1 MTVDRS
7 HPPAPGAVRAF
18 EFPDVLSTSSVGG
31 LTLRVARLP
40 RLPVVAVGLVI
51 PAGEAGLNPE
61 RAGHAVLTA
70 HALEGG
76 TQTNSGSELAE
87 ALEGIG
93 ASLQANAGWDATTV
107 SLACLADRLDE
118 ALGLLAEVVLFPAFP
133 DEEVGRMRE
142 QQLARLRQRDMDPT
156 SLASDWAAELF
167 HAPHVPYSRPVG
179 GSLESVGRF
188 GSEEAAG
195 FAGESYRPQGGGLVV
210 AGDVDTDEVAELA
223 ARVFS
228 GWEGQ
233 APGGRDFAVEPRFPG
248 ATVHVVDRPGSVQ
261 SEIRVGH
268 PGVEMKHP
276 EHHALTVVNTV
287 LGGAFTSRLN
297 LNLRE
302 RHGFTYGVRS
312 RFAYRRSAGPFSVAT
327 AVDTDVTAS
336 AVREI
341 LHELRTMAG
350 KGPSE
355 EEVEAA
361 RDYVVGVFPL
371 RLETTGQVASR
382 ITDLI
387 VYDLPDDHH
396 ATYRDR
402 IRAVTQADAA
412 AAAGR
417 HIRPD
422 HVAVVVVGAADKVVG
437 PLEELGIGPV
447 TVHEA
452 QSERPGNG

>member
-7 HPPAPGAVRAF
+7 HPPVPGAVRSF
-18 EFPDVLSTSSVGG
+18 EFPTVRSTPSVGG
-31 LTLRVARLP
+31 LTLRVVRLP
-40 RLPVVAVGLVI
+40 RLPVVAAGLVI
-51 PAGEAGLNPE
+51 PAGEAGLE
-61 RAGHAVLTA
+61 LARAGHAVLTA
-70 HALEGG
+70 DALEGG
-76 TQTNSGSELAE
+76 TRTHTGSALAE

-93 ASLQANAGWDATTV
+93 ASLQASGGWDATTV
-107 SLACLADRLDE
+107 SLACLADRLGE
-118 ALGLLAEVVLFPAFP
+118 ALELLAEVVLFPAFP
-133 DEEVGRMRE
+133 DEEVERIRE
-142 QQLARLRQRDMDPT
+142 QQLARLHQREMDPA

-188 GSEEAAG
+188 GSEEAADL
-195 FAGESYRPQGGGLVV
+195 AVERYRPHGGGLVV
-210 AGDVDTDEVAELA
+210 VGDVDTDEVADLA
-223 ARVFS
+223 ARVLS
-228 GWEGQ
+228 GWDGQ
-233 APGGRDFAVEPRFPG
+233 APGGRDFAVAPRFPG
-248 ATVHVVDRPGSVQ
+248 ATVHVVDRPGAVQ

-268 PGVEMKHP
+268 PGVEMNHP
-276 EHHALTVVNTV
+276 DYHALIVMNTV

-312 RFAYRRSAGPFSVAT
+312 GFAFRRSAGPFSVAT
-327 AVDTDVTAS
+327 AVDTDATAP

-341 LHELRTMAG
+341 LHELRVMA
-350 KGPSE
+350 KEGPTE
-355 EEVEAA
+355 AEVEAA

-371 RLETTGQVASR
+371 RLETTGQVAAR
-382 ITDLI
+382 ITELI

-402 IRAVTQADAA
+402 IRGVTREDAA

-422 HVAVVVVGAADKVVG
+422 HVTVVAVGAAAQVVG
-437 PLEELGIGPV
+437 PLEALGVGPV
-447 TVHEA
+447 TVHEV
-452 QSERPGNG
+452 QREE

>member
-7 HPPAPGAVRAF
+7 QPPEPGAVRHF
-18 EFPDVLSTSSVGG
+18 EFPSVRSTPSAGG

-40 RLPVVAVGLVI
+40 RLPVVAAALVI
-51 PAGEAGLNPE
+51 PAGEAGLE
-61 RAGHAVLTA
+61 LGRAGHAVLTA
-70 HALEGG
+70 DALEGG
-76 TQTNSGSELAE
+76 TRTHTGSALAE

-93 ASLQANAGWDATTV
+93 ASLQASGGWDATTV
-107 SLACLADRLDE
+107 SLACLADRLEE
-118 ALGLLAEVVLFPAFP
+118 ALELLAEVVLFPAFP
-133 DEEVGRMRE
+133 DEEVARIRE
-142 QQLARLRQRDMDPT
+142 QQLARLRQREMDPA
-156 SLASDWAAELF
+156 SLANDWAAELF
-167 HAPHVPYSRPVG
+167 HHPSVPYSRPAG
-179 GSLESVGRF
+179 GSPDSVGRF
-188 GSEEAAG
+188 GSEEAA
-195 FAGESYRPQGGGLVV
+195 ALAVERYQPHGGGLVV

-223 ARVFS
+223 ERVLS

-268 PGVEMKHP
+268 PGVAMKHP
-276 EHHALTVVNTV
+276 DRHALIVMNTV

-327 AVDTDVTAS
+327 AVDTGVTAP

-350 KGPSE
+350 EGPTE

-371 RLETTGQVASR
+371 RLETTGQVAAR
-382 ITDLI
+382 ITELV

-396 ATYRDR
+396 STYRDR
-402 IRAVTQADAA
+402 IRGVTRADAA

-422 HVAVVVVGAADKVVG
+422 HVTVVVVGAADKVVG
-437 PLEELGIGPV
+437 PLEALGVGPV
-447 TVHEA
+447 TVHDVQRE
-452 QSERPGNG
+452 E